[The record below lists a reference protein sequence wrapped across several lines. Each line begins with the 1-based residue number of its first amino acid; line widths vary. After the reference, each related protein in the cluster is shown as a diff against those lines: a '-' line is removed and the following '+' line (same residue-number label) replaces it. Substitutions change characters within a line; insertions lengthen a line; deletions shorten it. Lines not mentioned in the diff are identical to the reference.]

1 MRHLSATMSAKTTLW
16 MCVALA
22 AAILAAWL
30 VVVLGTPTK
39 PAEAAFPGNNGK
51 IAFQCN
57 NPDQE
62 ICTMKAN
69 GDNKTQLTD
78 NQAFNANP
86 AFSPNGK
93 KIAFQSPRNG
103 KQDIFTMNANGTHQK
118 RVTRSRKHD
127 FTPSWSPD
135 GTRIAFASQ
144 RHGNTDI
151 YVINQDATGLT
162 RLTTSQRHDSSPA
175 WSPDGTKIAF
185 QRGPSASSSKI
196 YVMKAARESET
207 NIPQRLTTSGS
218 GVDEFDPA
226 WSPDG
231 TRIAFSGTSQDVN
244 THGIYVVK
252 AKPES
257 ETNRPKRLTGN
268 RSHSGEPDWQPL
280 R

>member
-1 MRHLSATMSAKTTLW
+1 
-16 MCVALA
+16 
-22 AAILAAWL
+22 

-127 FTPSWSPD
+127 YNPAWSPD
-135 GTRIAFASQ
+135 GTRIAFASRSCGDCVDVDLYSIRADGSDLIQ
-144 RHGNTDI
+144 
-151 YVINQDATGLT
+151 
-162 RLTTSQRHDSSPA
+162 LTTTSMGYAPA
-175 WSPDGTKIAF
+175 WSPDGTKITFAGF
-185 QRGPSASSSKI
+185 RENDDTFGI
-196 YVMKAARESET
+196 YVMKA
-207 NIPQRLTTSGS
+207 
-218 GVDEFDPA
+218 
-226 WSPDG
+226 
-231 TRIAFSGTSQDVN
+231 
-244 THGIYVVK
+244 
-252 AKPES
+252 KPES
-257 ETNRPKRLTGN
+257 ATNRPKRLTGT
-268 RSHSGEPDWQPL
+268 RSFDPDWQPL
-280 R
+280 P